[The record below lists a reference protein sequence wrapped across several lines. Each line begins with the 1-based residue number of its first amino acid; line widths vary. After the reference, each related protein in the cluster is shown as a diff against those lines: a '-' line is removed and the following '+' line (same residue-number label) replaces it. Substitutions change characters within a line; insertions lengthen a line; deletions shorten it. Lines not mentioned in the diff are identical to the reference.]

1 MLRQLKQVK
10 LTFWCMFLFH
20 VQKKK
25 NEWNCAIDQAKN
37 LLQIFKKKNS
47 DGTQLESIK
56 KSGTKALWLNLFH
69 KGFFFFQHE
78 KIFFSK
84 TYRLLRNGRKDKED
98 NQKAC
103 AEWRELVKWHKMEWK
118 YFLLMLVKQLRKW
131 RQLLSN

>member
-69 KGFFFFQHE
+69 KGFFFFNM
-78 KIFFSK
+78 KRFFSQRH
-84 TYRLLRNGRKDKED
+84 TDYLEMVGRIRKITKRRVQSGE
-98 NQKAC
+98 N
-103 AEWRELVKWHKMEWK
+103 WHEMEWK

>member
-37 LLQIFKKKNS
+37 LLQIFKKEKLRWNATWKYKKNREQKLC
-47 DGTQLESIK
+47 DWIY
-56 KSGTKALWLNLFH
+56 FI
-69 KGFFFFQHE
+69 KGFFFFNM
-78 KIFFSK
+78 KRFFSQRH
-84 TYRLLRNGRKDKED
+84 TDYLEMVGRIRKITKRRVQSGE
-98 NQKAC
+98 N
-103 AEWRELVKWHKMEWK
+103 WHEMEWK